1 MNSFALF
8 GIIAGVVILF
18 VILSIC
24 MYVKAPPSVAYVLS
38 GLKREPRILVGTG
51 GFKIPIIE
59 RLDKVF
65 LGQSTVDVKTSMP
78 VPTHDFIDVMVDAVC
93 KVRVMPTPE
102 GTRLAAKNFL
112 NMSSAEI
119 ASSIKDSLEGNMREV
134 IGAISLQGLVTDRD
148 AFSDQIQQ
156 KAAKDMAKLGL

>member
-18 VILSIC
+18 IILSIC

-38 GLKREPRILVGTG
+38 GLKKEPRILVGTG

-102 GTRLAAKNFL
+102 GTPWTWATQATSHASTTSMRATTSASLLSSVAPHTVTTRFARL
-112 NMSSAEI
+112 
-119 ASSIKDSLEGNMREV
+119 
-134 IGAISLQGLVTDRD
+134 
-148 AFSDQIQQ
+148 
-156 KAAKDMAKLGL
+156 